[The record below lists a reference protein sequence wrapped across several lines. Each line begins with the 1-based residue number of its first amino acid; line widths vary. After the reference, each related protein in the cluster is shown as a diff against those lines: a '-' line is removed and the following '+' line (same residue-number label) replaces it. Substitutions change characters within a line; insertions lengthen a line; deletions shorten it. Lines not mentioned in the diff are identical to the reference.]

1 MSVVIVRYNG
11 SLYKVEKAPFE
22 TDEKAYDRAWYI
34 VKTLLPNSQSC
45 TERGSNG
52 YVRSWD
58 ECVCLSHIWA
68 NNKYHGIISDE
79 KHFATALGA

>member
-1 MSVVIVRYNG
+1 MSMVTVRYNG
-11 SLYKVEKAPFE
+11 FVYKVAKAPFE
-22 TDEKAYDRAWYI
+22 TDEKAHDRAWYI
-34 VKTLLPNSQSC
+34 VKTLHPEN
-45 TERGSNG
+45 
-52 YVRSWD
+52 RSWD

>member
-34 VKTLLPNSQSC
+34 VKTLLPNNR
-45 TERGSNG
+45 T
-52 YVRSWD
+52 WA

-79 KHFATALGA
+79 KHFASALGA